1 MKNLN
6 LITVLVLVC
15 LFLFNLK
22 ANEFEPYR
30 DSQASSLFYQSE
42 LSYQEW
48 FDGLLLCYNEKP
60 YRDDL
65 AIRLISRFPEY
76 NIVYVNTILKLS
88 AGAAIVDIISSLSK
102 NGTNKN
108 SKFTEYYDKLSP
120 FFEWYFS
127 LAKKAMEEDQFR
139 RLEMAVGY

>member
-6 LITVLVLVC
+6 LITLLVLGC
-15 LFLFNLK
+15 LFLSNLK
-22 ANEFEPYR
+22 ANEFKPFGNY
-30 DSQASSLFYQSE
+30 QTSSLFYQSE

-48 FDGLLLCYNEKP
+48 FDGLVLCYSEKP

-65 AIRLISRFPEY
+65 AIRLISRFPGY
-76 NIVYVNTILKLS
+76 NSVYVNTILKLS
-88 AGAAIVDIISSLSK
+88 AGATIVDLISSL
-102 NGTNKN
+102 TKN
-108 SKFTEYYDKLSP
+108 SSNSNNKFSEYYNKLSP

-127 LAKKAMEEDQFR
+127 LAKKAMDEDQFR